1 MSGQENIRQIMRDKQ
16 LANLGDAFVNFVYS
30 LALTAKSG
38 TPKAIKV
45 SDRILAEAFRLS
57 GLRDHLG
64 SRVSRK
70 DLANASES
78 ILVHV
83 YQRKLLTIEESV
95 KIIMQNPDGPEAGLS
110 TLLKVAAQRTGYV

>member
-1 MSGQENIRQIMRDKQ
+1 MRDKQ

-38 TPKAIKV
+38 RPKAIKV